1 MKCKYVKV
9 CIISLFWP
17 HQGQLKGFLVLGEN
31 FLGLKDVDFL
41 TVFEK

>member
-9 CIISLFWP
+9 CMHYLSILASSE
-17 HQGQLKGFLVLGEN
+17 GFLVLREN

-41 TVFEK
+41 TLFLKK